1 MILSTLTVILWVDF
15 HMSTLKSNT
24 IQTVNSLDSLL
35 FSTNT
40 TERLCISSDG
50 NVGIGRR
57 NPSCALDVNG
67 TVQSTGLYCTGNMG
81 IGTASPSV
89 ALDVVGTIKNTNP
102 YFMVTSSIATSN
114 SVVPFA
120 STAAKFKWDTE
131 YLDNSNSFNTVTGQF
146 TAPVAG
152 HYFFSANIFF
162 TISNNTASNSSGFWQ
177 FYKNDIVNS
186 FTFFG
191 PNTGANNYLNYTNT
205 SGSHIISLDV
215 GNTVSIYYKGT
226 PYQGGGGYSNFSGRF
241 LG

>member
-35 FSTNT
+35 FSTNA

-102 YFMVTSSIATSN
+102 YFWVTYSTN
-114 SVVPFA
+114 PPVVPFA
-120 STAAKFKWDTE
+120 NAVGELKWDTE
-131 YLDNSNSFNTVTGQF
+131 YLDNSNSFSTTTGRF
-146 TAPVAG
+146 TAPVDG
-152 HYFFSANIFF
+152 YYFFSANVFF
-162 TISNNTASNSSGFWQ
+162 TISNITTSNCYGYWS
-177 FYKNDIVNS
+177 FYKNGSPLS
-186 FTFFG
+186 FAFHS
-191 PNTGANNYLNYTNT
+191 PYTGSSNYLNYTNT
-205 SGSHIISLDV
+205 SGSHIIQLNV
-215 GNTVSIYYKGT
+215 GDTVSIYYKGT
-226 PYQGGGGYSNFSGRF
+226 PFQGGGYSNFSGRF
-241 LG
+241 IG